1 MSRPK
6 HPFQNV
12 LDSLVRRCRSR
23 EDAEDLVQEAY
34 TRMIEY
40 SRRGKKVDNEEAFVR
55 QTAQHLF
62 VDDYRRRAR
71 HPFVDASL
79 EQLELRL
86 SFFQASPTPDEVL
99 AVEQRLIKV
108 RDGLSA
114 YNSRTCE
121 IYMAHR
127 AGCTYAEIA
136 AAHGISNSAVEK
148 HIRRAVE
155 WLMDYKESQ

>member
-12 LDSLVRRCRSR
+12 LNSLVRRGRSR
-23 EDAEDLVQEAY
+23 EDAEDLVQEAC

-55 QTAQHLF
+55 QTAHHLS
-62 VDDYRRRAR
+62 VDDYRRRTR

-79 EQLELRL
+79 EQFELRL
-86 SFFQASPTPDEVL
+86 SFLQASPTPDEVL

-108 RDGLSA
+108 RDGLRA

-121 IYMAHR
+121 IYMARR
-127 AGCTYAEIA
+127 AGYTYEEIA
-136 AAHGISNSAVEK
+136 TSLGISSSAVEK
-148 HIRRAVE
+148 HIRRALE
-155 WLMDYKESQ
+155 WLMDHKESQ